1 MMSLHFVQNYRYFK
15 IKNHEVKLENKK
27 IITTYVYFSI
37 EKNMPVGLGF
47 A

>member
-1 MMSLHFVQNYRYFK
+1 MFFNSVQKCYYFK
-15 IKNHEVKLENKK
+15 MQNHQVKLENKK
-27 IITTYVYFSI
+27 IITTYIYFGI